1 MLRTI
6 SSLDGHSIRA
16 TDGELGHMKRLYLDE
31 ERWGVRYLV
40 VETGSWLF
48 KRPVLLSPYSI
59 KAIDDAAEVI
69 EVSLT
74 REQIKN
80 APEVDIKSRMS
91 RQAESEYSR
100 YYGYD
105 TYWTGPNLW
114 GSNPYPIIRPAGTNG
129 LPPVAPHADDDSLLA
144 TTAEDGTKSHLR
156 DSDEIRS
163 YDIEGSDGGI
173 GHVEDFIFDD
183 ETWMVHYLIVDTRNW
198 WPGGKK
204 VLIAIHW
211 IDDINW
217 VDAIVRVN
225 LTREQIKN
233 SPEYKADVALNRD
246 YESNLHT
253 YYGRKTY
260 WD

>member
-6 SSLDGHSIRA
+6 SSVKGHAIHA
-16 TDGELGHMKRLYLDE
+16 TDGELGHVKKLYLDE
-31 ERWGVRYLV
+31 EQWGVRYLV

-48 KRPVLLSPYSI
+48 KRAVLLSPYSI
-59 KAIDDAAEVI
+59 KAVDDDAELI

-80 APEVDIKSRMS
+80 APEVDIKTRMS
-91 RQAESEYSR
+91 RQTESEYSR

-105 TYWTGPNLW
+105 AYWTGPNLW
-114 GSNPYPIIRPAGTNG
+114 GSNPYPIMGTAGAEG
-129 LPPVAPHADDDSLLA
+129 QPPDAKHPDDGGLLA
-144 TTAEDGTKSHLR
+144 ETSEDGTRSHLR
-156 DSDEIRS
+156 DSDEICS
-163 YDIEGSDGGI
+163 YNIEGSDGGI

-183 ETWMVHYLIVDTRNW
+183 KTWTVHYLIVDTRNW

-217 VDAIVRVN
+217 VDTIVRVN

-233 SPEYKADVALNRD
+233 SPEYNADVPLDRE

>member
-6 SSLDGHSIRA
+6 SSLKGHSIRA
-16 TDGELGHMKRLYLDE
+16 TDGELGHVKKLYLDE

-48 KRPVLLSPYSI
+48 KRAVLLSPYSI
-59 KAIDDAAEVI
+59 KAVDDAAEVI
-69 EVSLT
+69 DVSLA

-80 APEVDIKSRMS
+80 APEVDTDIRMS
-91 RQAESEYSR
+91 RHAEGEYSR

-105 TYWTGPNLW
+105 AYWTGPNLW
-114 GSNPYPIIRPAGTNG
+114 GSNPYPIM
-129 LPPVAPHADDDSLLA
+129 DS
-144 TTAEDGTKSHLR
+144 TTAEGLPRAAEHLDDGGRLAQASEDSATSHLR
-156 DSDEIRS
+156 DSDEICS
-163 YDIEGSDGGI
+163 YNIEGSDEGI

-183 ETWMVHYLIVDTRNW
+183 ESWTVHYLIVDTRNW

-217 VDAIVRVN
+217 VDTTVRVN

-233 SPEYKADVALNRD
+233 SPAYNADVAVNRE

-253 YYGRKTY
+253 YYGRETY

>member
-6 SSLDGHSIRA
+6 SSLDGHSIQA
-16 TDGELGHMKRLYLDE
+16 TDGDLGRVKKLYLDE
-31 ERWGVRYLV
+31 DQWGVRYLV

-48 KRPVLLSPYSI
+48 KRAVLLSPYSI
-59 KAIDDAAEVI
+59 KAVDDADKTI
-69 EVSLT
+69 RVSLT

-80 APEVDIKSRMS
+80 APEVDTKRRIS

-105 TYWTGPNLW
+105 TYWTGPGLW
-114 GSNPYPIIRPAGTNG
+114 GADPYPIIRPAGADT
-129 LPPVAPHADDDSLLA
+129 PPLASTPAADDGRPAVPSDDA
-144 TTAEDGTKSHLR
+144 RDSHLR
-156 DSDEIRS
+156 DSDELHS

-173 GHVEDFIFDD
+173 GHVEDFVFDD
-183 ETWMVHYLIVDTRNW
+183 KTWTIRYLVVDTRNW

-204 VLIAIHW
+204 VLIAVHW
-211 IDDINW
+211 IDDISW
-217 VDAIVRVN
+217 ADATVRIN
-225 LTREQIKN
+225 LTRDQIKN
-233 SPEYKADVALNRD
+233 SPEYDADHELSRD
-246 YESNLHT
+246 YETSLHS